1 MDVQS
6 EVKTIIKPY
15 CSLSNIVRT
24 EKQDEP
30 IIMNSINIIPFGN
43 VNTLQFGLHELPRLM
58 VCKPLT
64 SIINTTTVCL
74 EAITYYGVYGLPLGG
89 NIRNSY
95 MYKGIYNKRK
105 SKNLRKKML
114 IGTSNR
120 SSLLLKEMKIQKKY
134 Y

>member
-1 MDVQS
+1 MDIQS

-43 VNTLQFGLHELPRLM
+43 VNTLQFGLHEIPRLI
-58 VCKPLT
+58 VCKSLT
-64 SIINTTTVCL
+64 SIINITTVCL

-95 MYKGIYNKRK
+95 KYKGIYNKRK
-105 SKNLRKKML
+105 NANLRKKML
-114 IGTSNR
+114 LGSPN
-120 SSLLLKEMKIQKKY
+120 SSSLLKEMKIQKKY